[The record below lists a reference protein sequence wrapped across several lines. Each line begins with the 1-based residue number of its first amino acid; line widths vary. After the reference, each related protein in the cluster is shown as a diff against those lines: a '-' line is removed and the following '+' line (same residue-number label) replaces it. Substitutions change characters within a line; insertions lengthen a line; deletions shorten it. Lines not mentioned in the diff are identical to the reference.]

1 MTIQAVIWD
10 FGGVI
15 SSSPF
20 EAFRRFERDR
30 GLPPDFLRA
39 VNATNHLDNA
49 WAKFERS
56 EIDLD
61 GFDVAFRAETGAR
74 GHAVGGRE
82 VIGLLGGEIRPM
94 MVSALQRLRPHLRL
108 GLITNNV
115 HAGDTAGVDAQGRQ
129 AVLAL
134 FHHVIESAKVGLRK
148 PDPAIYRLMC
158 EGLGVPPEQAVFLDD
173 LGVNLKP
180 ARAMG
185 MRTIK
190 VDEPAQALAE
200 LEAHVGL
207 RLRD

>member
-20 EAFRRFERDR
+20 EAFRRFEQAR
-30 GLPPDFLRA
+30 GLPQDFLRT

-61 GFDVAFRAETGAR
+61 AFDAAFRAETTAL

-94 MVSALQRLRPHLRL
+94 MVTALQRLRPQLRL

-115 HAGDTAGVDAQGRQ
+115 HAGDTAGVDAQGRH

-134 FHHVIESAKVGLRK
+134 FHQVIESAKVGLRK

-158 EGLGVPPEQAVFLDD
+158 DALAVAPEQAVFLDD
-173 LGVNLKP
+173 LGINLKP

-190 VDEPAQALAE
+190 VDDPGQALAE
-200 LEAHVGL
+200 LEAHVGFPL
-207 RLRD
+207 RG